1 MHSDISNRKALLAS
15 LFSSVFLAACGGG
28 GDGSPSTAS
37 PESASVDGS
46 SKLVTQSDSSMA
58 QAQAVRNSS
67 TPPMSTAG
75 VLLGSATIQSGIDTN
90 PGGLAEAFAFT
101 ATTSGSSS
109 TLNLYLDKTSTATQV
124 TVGVYSDASGN
135 PGKLLTTG
143 VTTKPVAGAW
153 NAVTVSSVDITAG
166 TRYWIS
172 VLTPAGAGTI
182 QFRDVASGG
191 GGTVTSSQYILTA
204 MPSTWSSG
212 ASWGNSPLSAYLA
225 VSSTSGAPAPAPTPT
240 PAPAPTPAPTP
251 APAPAPTP
259 TPAPAPTPTPAPAP
273 TPAPTPAPAP
283 APAPGVA
290 SASLTWTKSANAN
303 VASYRVYY
311 GLSSGNYMQSFGAG
325 DKTTT
330 TTFAQSGLQQG
341 VVYYFAVTAI
351 DASTGAESAYS
362 EEVVKVVQ

>member
-225 VSSTSGAPAPAPTPT
+225 VSSTSG
-240 PAPAPTPAPTP
+240 
-251 APAPAPTP
+251 